1 MATILVVTNFK
12 GPDTVLSIQPVGAA
26 LSGPQGTVGNTGP
39 TGLDGISGYG
49 YTAAQVVG
57 DYLYISQISPSGTI
71 GTSYSIGYVKGNTG
85 ATGPVDFYVRTLEG
99 LSGNIDLVAG
109 RAIAVG
115 ACASSSILISVNKA
129 QTTKEYSDSV
139 VGVAAFYDEDFRIDG
154 SGVVRLNK
162 TSLKAQSGNF
172 SGSDDFSVT
181 FRGGTGQAISTQ
193 ITGSDLYFNI
203 ARATTG
209 VCGVAYYDSSDFN
222 IASDGKVTLNG
233 AVKSLNGATGH
244 IQIPIVSSINGAT
257 GDIGICGSA
266 NIIITQSGKT
276 FTIATISNI
285 FGPTGPTG
293 SQGIQG
299 PTGATGATGSQGI
312 QGPTGAT
319 GATGSQGIQGPT
331 GSQGIQG
338 PTGPTGSQGIQGPT
352 GPTGSQGI
360 QGVTGPTG
368 SQGIQGPT
376 GATGAT
382 GSQGIQ
388 GPTGPTGSQ
397 GIQGPTGETGSQGI
411 QGVTGPTGPV
421 DNYVISF
428 NGLTGAVGIAAG
440 SNITITPSGNT
451 FTISASSGGVAG
463 FTLTTIDFS
472 AAINQVQFDVFTY
485 TASYLGVPVYGF
497 ASKGIV
503 EQLSGLTAIMQNT
516 GLTVQIVGTVETVES
531 YRNSPMPT
539 NIDFYHTVTMKPPF
553 YGATSGLPYTAEEI
567 VALNP
572 TELLGSSWVVSY
584 DPVGITNGISLL
596 HKEETYV
603 IKTITGQSWVAAD
616 TFINCKVLGL
626 TTDDHD
632 PEDAILEGVR
642 FEINNIVPATGF
654 DIIGHAPNGTYG
666 KYKIKCLGQ

>member
-1 MATILVVTNFK
+1 MSIGAC
-12 GPDTVLSIQPVGAA
+12 GPD
-26 LSGPQGTVGNTGP
+26 
-39 TGLDGISGYG
+39 
-49 YTAAQVVG
+49 
-57 DYLYISQISPSGTI
+57 YII
-71 GTSYSIGYVKGNTG
+71 
-85 ATGPVDFYVRTLEG
+85 F
-99 LSGNIDLVAG
+99 
-109 RAIAVG
+109 
-115 ACASSSILISVNKA
+115 SVNKA
-129 QTTKEYSDSV
+129 QVDKSYSDSAA
-139 VGVAAFYDEDFRIDG
+139 GVAVFDSDDFRIAGDG
-154 SGVVRLNK
+154 IVRLNK
-162 TSLKAQSGNF
+162 TTLKAQSGNF
-172 SGSDDFSVT
+172 SSASDFSVT

-193 ITGSDLYFNI
+193 INGGDLYFNI

-222 IASDGKVTLNG
+222 IATDGKVTLNG

-244 IQIPIVSSINGAT
+244 IQIPIVSS
-257 GDIGICGSA
+257 
-266 NIIITQSGKT
+266 
-276 FTIATISNI
+276 
-285 FGPTGPTG
+285 
-293 SQGIQG
+293 
-299 PTGATGATGSQGI
+299 
-312 QGPTGAT
+312 
-319 GATGSQGIQGPT
+319 
-331 GSQGIQG
+331 
-338 PTGPTGSQGIQGPT
+338 
-352 GPTGSQGI
+352 
-360 QGVTGPTG
+360 V
-368 SQGIQGPT
+368 
-376 GATGAT
+376 
-382 GSQGIQ
+382 
-388 GPTGPTGSQ
+388 
-397 GIQGPTGETGSQGI
+397 
-411 QGVTGPTGPV
+411 
-421 DNYVISF
+421 
-428 NGLTGAVGIAAG
+428 NGLTGIVGISAG
-440 SNITITPSGNT
+440 SNITIITSGNT

-485 TASYLGVPVYGF
+485 TASYLGSPVYDF

-539 NIDFYHTVTMKPPF
+539 DIDFYHTITMSPPF

-572 TELLGSSWVVSY
+572 TELLGSSWVFSY

-603 IKTITGQSWVAAD
+603 VKTITGQSWVAAD

-654 DIIGHAPNGTYG
+654 DIIGHAPEGTYG